1 MKITRRQLRQL
12 IEATLNEQNPGSHFA
27 AAETKGK
34 ETSEKEIKA
43 KWSRRIQ
50 ETYDWFMNEV
60 FPAIEAG
67 KKHIKSPDKFL
78 VFDISGGGGSIR
90 DIELT
95 KQPGKDM
102 EIHAIKP
109 GTMIPL
115 PGAKSNTIKSH
126 IRGGRSTTWNT
137 TIEQVWKQLER
148 IGANPDLGLDVEMTS
163 DAGEALASTGMI

>member
-12 IEATLNEQNPGSHFA
+12 IETTLSEQNPGSHFA

-43 KWSRRIQ
+43 KWSKRIQ
-50 ETYDWFMNEV
+50 KTYDWFMSEV

-67 KKHIKSPDKFL
+67 KKHIKSPEKWL
-78 VFDISGGGGSIR
+78 VFGITRGDGNTQ

-109 GTMIPL
+109 GTKVPL
-115 PGAKSNTIKSH
+115 PGAESNILSIY
-126 IRGGRSTTWNT
+126 IRGGRNTTWNM
-137 TIEQVWKQLER
+137 TIDGVWKQLEK
-148 IGANPDLGLDVEMTS
+148 IGANADINLDVQMTS
-163 DAGEALASTGMI
+163 DAGEALDSMS